1 MEIDCKPKRDSRTY
15 PFFDILEMFQAS
27 SSPSLMLKKA
37 VNEIPALFF
46 NHGKVSALIIWKDQA
61 FMSSGFDIKG
71 RKISSDIIVNG
82 QKEGVIEIF
91 FNKVQINIE
100 KWNRNSFPPGD
111 SSVLLDQISRMIGK
125 FLAKEHLID
134 YLVASERNIRNV
146 FDNLQDHIFILDQE
160 GNILDCN
167 KQATDCLNFG
177 CGQISGLK
185 LKDTG
190 YLDAQTVDRIIEHTL
205 FYGAFNLETDCSCT
219 DDTITVMIDTCCI
232 NYNEREAV
240 LFIVRDISQIKE
252 YEIDLKRYAE
262 DFKNSVELKELFTD
276 IICHDLLTPAGII
289 KGFTE
294 ELICHPS
301 CEEKDLALRKIHENI
316 NRLIEL
322 LDSATKLSKLQRVEE
337 VMFDDIDIVPLF
349 RMVVENLRTD
359 ADGKRQDIVI
369 SKNLKCPSKVNPIIE
384 EVFANLLSNAI
395 KYSPDESRIDIDFL
409 DENEHW
415 KVVVK
420 DCGNGISDMDKVF
433 IFDRFHRADK
443 KGIKGSGLGLA
454 IVKRIIELHDGD
466 FGVEDNPGGQGSI
479 FWVTV
484 KKAYQEKI

>member
-1 MEIDCKPKRDSRTY
+1 MEIDCKPKRDSHTY
-15 PFFDILEMFQAS
+15 PFYDILEIFQAS
-27 SSPSLMLKKA
+27 SSPNLILKKA
-37 VNEIPALFF
+37 VEEIPALFF
-46 NHGKVSALIIWKDQA
+46 IHGKVSALVIWKDQA
-61 FMSSGFDIKG
+61 FISSGFDTRG
-71 RKISSDIIVNG
+71 RKITSDIIVHG

-100 KWNRNSFPPGD
+100 KWNRHSFPPRD

-134 YLVASERNIRNV
+134 YLATSEKNIRNV
-146 FDNLQDHIFILDQE
+146 FDNLQDHIFILDLE

-190 YLDAQTVDRIIEHTL
+190 YLNAQTVDRIIEHTL
-205 FYGAFNLETDCSCT
+205 FDGAFTVETECSCA
-219 DDTITVMIDTCCI
+219 DDVIIVRIDASCI
-232 NYNEREAV
+232 DYNEREAI
-240 LFIVRDISQIKE
+240 LCIVRDISQIKE
-252 YEIDLKRYAE
+252 YEMDLKRYAE
-262 DFKNSVELKELFTD
+262 EFKNSGELKELFTD

-294 ELICHPS
+294 ELICNPS
-301 CEEKDLALRKIHENI
+301 SEEKDLSLRKIYENI

-337 VMFDDIDIVPLF
+337 ILFEDIDIVPLF
-349 RMVVENLRTD
+349 LMVVENLKTD
-359 ADGKRQDIVI
+359 ADGKRQEIVI
-369 SKNLKCPSKVNPIIE
+369 SKGLKCPSKVNPIIE

-395 KYSPDESRIDIDFL
+395 KYSPDESRINIDFL
-409 DENEHW
+409 DENRHW

-420 DCGNGISDMDKVF
+420 DCGNGISDMDKAF

-454 IVKRIIELHDGD
+454 IVKRITELHGGD
-466 FGVEDNPGGQGSI
+466 YGIEDNPEGQGSI

-484 KKAYQEKI
+484 KKAY

>member
-1 MEIDCKPKRDSRTY
+1 METDCKQKRDSRTY

-27 SSPSLMLKKA
+27 SSPNLVLKKA
-37 VNEIPALFF
+37 VDEIPALFF
-46 NHGKVSALIIWKDQA
+46 AHGKVSALIIWKDQA
-61 FMSSGFDIKG
+61 FLSSGFDIKG
-71 RKISSDIIVNG
+71 RKISSDIIVTG

-91 FNKVQINIE
+91 FNKVQIDIE
-100 KWNRNSFPPGD
+100 KWNRNSFPPGE
-111 SSVLLDQISRMIGK
+111 SSVLLDRISRMVGR

-134 YLVASERNIRNV
+134 NLVTSEKNIRNV
-146 FDNLQDHIFILDQE
+146 FDNLQDHIFILDRE

-177 CGQISGLK
+177 CGQISGFK

-190 YLDAQTVDRIIEHTL
+190 YLDAQIVDRIIERTL
-205 FYGAFNLETDCSCT
+205 FDGAFTFETECSCA
-219 DDTITVMIDTCCI
+219 DDMIIVRIDAGCI
-232 NYNEREAV
+232 DYNGREAI
-240 LFIVRDISQIKE
+240 LCTIRDISKSKE
-252 YEIDLKRYAE
+252 YESYLKRYAE
-262 DFKNSVELKELFTD
+262 DYRNSGELKELFTD

-294 ELICHPS
+294 ELICHPAS
-301 CEEKDLALRKIHENI
+301 EERDLALRKIYENI

-337 VMFDDIDIVPLF
+337 IMFEDIDIVPLF
-349 RMVVENLRTD
+349 LMVAENLRTD
-359 ADGKRQDIVI
+359 ADGKGQEIVI
-369 SKNLKCPSKVNPIIE
+369 AKGLKCPSKANPIIE

-395 KYSPDESRIDIDFL
+395 KYSPEESRIDIDFL
-409 DENEHW
+409 DDNTHW

-420 DCGNGISDMDKVF
+420 DCGNGISDMDKSF

-454 IVKRIIELHDGD
+454 IVKRIIELHEGD
-466 FGVEDNPGGQGSI
+466 CGVEDNPGGQGSI
-479 FWVTV
+479 FWVTLR
-484 KKAYQEKI
+484 KACYDKI